1 MESLRITSNPSTLSQ
16 PKMNRRQFL
25 AQASAA
31 LVSTAIIPIL
41 PAATPR
47 PRRILLRSGWQ
58 TVNIGDIGH
67 TPGLLRLLEQ
77 YLPDAEVRLWP
88 SSVGDGVEELLRRR
102 FPKLVILKGPESIK
116 DAFTECDFFLHGSGS
131 GFVAETDTARWRA
144 ETGKPYGIF
153 GISLL
158 GAGAGARELLNGAK
172 FIYFRDSHSL
182 EIARQAGVA
191 CPVMEFGPD
200 AAFAVDLRNDAAAIA
215 FLKASGLEEGKFLC
229 CIPRLRFTPYWK
241 LKKSRP
247 FDEKKSARNEQMKEH
262 DHAPLRAAITAV
274 ARETPLK
281 VLVCPE
287 DQTQMETGKEMLV
300 DKLPD
305 DVKAKVVWREKY
317 WLTDEAVSTYIRSA
331 GLFGLEMHSP
341 IMCIG
346 NGVPAIVCRFADQ
359 TYKGI
364 MWRDIGLGDWLFDM
378 DVEAEAAQIV
388 PTVLALAK
396 NTGAARAKAAK
407 ALEFVRQ
414 RQSEQMAVLKRCLA
428 A

>member
-1 MESLRITSNPSTLSQ
+1 
-16 PKMNRRQFL
+16 MNRRQFL
-25 AQASAA
+25 AQTSASLAA
-31 LVSTAIIPIL
+31 ASFIPAL
-41 PAATPR
+41 RAAAPR
-47 PRRILLRSGWQ
+47 PRRILLRSAWQ

-67 TPGLLRLLEQ
+67 TPGILHLLEQ
-77 YLPDAEVRLWP
+77 YLPEAEVRLWP
-88 SSVGDGVEELLRRR
+88 SSVGGGVEEMLLRR
-102 FPKLVILKGPESIK
+102 FPKLVILKGPEAIK
-116 DAFTECDFFLHGSGS
+116 TAFTECDFFLHGSGS
-131 GFVAETDTARWRA
+131 GFVAQKDTARWRA
-144 ETGKPYGIF
+144 ETGKPFGIY

-158 GAGAGARELLNGAK
+158 GADVEAREVINGAR

-182 EIARQAGVA
+182 EVAKKAGLT
-191 CPVMEFGPD
+191 CPIMEFGPD
-200 AAFAVDLRNDAAAIA
+200 GAFAVDLRDDAAATA
-215 FLKASGLEEGKFLC
+215 YLQASGLQEGEFLC

-241 LKKSRP
+241 IKNGRS
-247 FDEKKSARNEQMKEH
+247 FDEKKNARNEEMKEH

-287 DQTQMETGKEMLV
+287 DQTQMEVGKEMLV

-346 NGVPAIVCRFADQ
+346 NGVPAMVCRFVEQ

-364 MWRDIGLGDWLFDM
+364 MWNDIGLGDWLFDM
-378 DVEAEAAQIV
+378 DIEEEVARLV
-388 PTVLALAK
+388 PTVLALAEDP
-396 NTGAARAKAAK
+396 AAAKAKTLK
-407 ALEFVRQ
+407 ALEFVHQRQ
-414 RQSEQMAVLKRCLA
+414 REQMGVVNAGLIPL
-428 A
+428 